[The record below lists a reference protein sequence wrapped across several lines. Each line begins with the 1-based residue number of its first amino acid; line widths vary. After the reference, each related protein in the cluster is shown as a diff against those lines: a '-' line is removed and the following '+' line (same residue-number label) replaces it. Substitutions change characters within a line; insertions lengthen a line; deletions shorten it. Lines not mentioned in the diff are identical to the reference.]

1 MSRHTLITINP
12 SSAAPLSL
20 ALFLNSFEK
29 TYKMK
34 FIISLLITGVV
45 VALAAYIVP
54 GAQVAGF
61 GWAIITGLVIGL
73 VNAVVGGILR
83 LFTFP
88 LNWLT
93 FGLVSFI
100 ITILMILL
108 SDKLMGSK
116 FDVAGF
122 WTAALFAIVVAL
134 IDMLFARLFASRR

>member
-1 MSRHTLITINP
+1 
-12 SSAAPLSL
+12 
-20 ALFLNSFEK
+20 
-29 TYKMK
+29 MK

-61 GWAIITGLVIGL
+61 GWAIVTGLVIGL

>member
-1 MSRHTLITINP
+1 
-12 SSAAPLSL
+12 
-20 ALFLNSFEK
+20 
-29 TYKMK
+29 MK

-61 GWAIITGLVIGL
+61 GWAIVTGLVIGL
-73 VNAVVGGILR
+73 VNAIVGGILR

-116 FDVAGF
+116 FDVDGF

>member
-1 MSRHTLITINP
+1 
-12 SSAAPLSL
+12 
-20 ALFLNSFEK
+20 
-29 TYKMK
+29 MK

-73 VNAVVGGILR
+73 VNAIVGGILR

-116 FDVAGF
+116 FDVDGF

-134 IDMLFARLFASRR
+134 IDMLFASLFTRRR

>member
-1 MSRHTLITINP
+1 P
-12 SSAAPLSL
+12 PLSL

-61 GWAIITGLVIGL
+61 GWAIVTGLVIGL
-73 VNAVVGGILR
+73 VNAIAGGILR

-93 FGLVSFI
+93 FELVALSMTIFMI
-100 ITILMILL
+100 IL
-108 SDKLMGSK
+108 SAELIGSN

-122 WTAALFAIVVAL
+122 
-134 IDMLFARLFASRR
+134 